1 MLKFKHLPGLAIA
14 ATIAAVAFFVE
25 YLIKNNTAGVVS
37 PLVIAVVLGALISN
51 LGLLPENCRIGL
63 GFAARNL
70 LRLGIVLLGL
80 QLSFSQVRELGAP
93 GLALVIVVVAATF
106 TGTQWLGKK
115 MGLSSGL
122 SLLVATGFSICGA
135 SAIAAMR
142 PVSDADD
149 DDMAYAI
156 ALVTICG
163 TLAIFLLPAIGEII
177 GFSGAQFGSWVGA
190 SVHDVAQTVAT
201 AASGNDDAQDAAIV
215 VKLTRVMLLAPLVA
229 GVSFARRRK
238 LIRTHTTQ
246 PDRSQAKLPP
256 VVPLFILG
264 FIAAVTVNSA
274 FNLPNSVLADAKTIE
289 KSLLACALVGLG
301 AGVDARKLR
310 RVGSRPLALGL
321 ISWVLIATL
330 SAIGVALL
338 NISLQSTGS
347 SSPVATLYIAPAT
360 FIDFGKIAY
369 LRMLSTSAANAA
381 R

>member
-14 ATIAAVAFFVE
+14 ASIAAVAFVVE

-51 LGLLPENCRIGL
+51 LGLLPDECRVGL

-93 GLALVIVVVAATF
+93 GLVLVIVVVASTF

-115 MGLSSGL
+115 MGLSPGL

-229 GVSFARRRK
+229 AVSFTLRRK
-238 LIRTHTTQ
+238 LSHTNITDSNTQ
-246 PDRSQAKLPP
+246 KAKLPP
-256 VVPLFILG
+256 IVPLFIIG
-264 FIAAVTVNSA
+264 FIAAISINSS
-274 FNLPNSVLADAKTIE
+274 FNLPSELVSNVKWLE
-289 KSLLACALVGLG
+289 KSLLACALAGLG
-301 AGVDARKLR
+301 AGVDIKKLR
-310 RVGSRPLALGL
+310 RVGTRPLALGL
-321 ISWVLIATL
+321 ISWMLIATL
-330 SAIGVALL
+330 SAIGVGILD
-338 NISLQSTGS
+338 IS
-347 SSPVATLYIAPAT
+347 
-360 FIDFGKIAY
+360 
-369 LRMLSTSAANAA
+369 
-381 R
+381 

>member
-14 ATIAAVAFFVE
+14 ASIAAVAFVVE

-51 LGLLPENCRIGL
+51 LGMLPENCRIGL

-115 MGLSSGL
+115 MGLSPGL

-229 GVSFARRRK
+229 AVSFTRRRE
-238 LIRTHTTQ
+238 LSHTNITDSKTQ
-246 PDRSQAKLPP
+246 KAKLPP
-256 VVPLFILG
+256 VIPLFIIG
-264 FIAAVTVNSA
+264 FIAAISINSS
-274 FNLPNSVLADAKTIE
+274 FNLPSEFLSNVKWLE

-310 RVGSRPLALGL
+310 RVGTRPLALGL
-321 ISWVLIATL
+321 ISWILIATL
-330 SAIGVALL
+330 SAIGVGIL
-338 NISLQSTGS
+338 NIS
-347 SSPVATLYIAPAT
+347 
-360 FIDFGKIAY
+360 
-369 LRMLSTSAANAA
+369 
-381 R
+381 

>member
-1 MLKFKHLPGLAIA
+1 MLTTKHLPGLAIA
-14 ATIAAVAFFVE
+14 VLIASVAFVVE
-25 YLIKNNTAGVVS
+25 YVVKNNTPVIVS

-51 LGLLPENCRIGL
+51 IGMFPEKSRAGLS
-63 GFAARNL
+63 FAARNF

-93 GLALVIVVVAATF
+93 GLALVIVVVSITF
-106 TGTQWLGKK
+106 VGTQWLGKK

-163 TLAIFLLPAIGEII
+163 TLAIFMLPAIGGVI
-177 GFSGAQFGSWVGA
+177 GFSGAEFGSWVGA

-201 AASGNDDAQDAAIV
+201 AASGNDDAKNAAIV

-229 GVSFARRRK
+229 AVSFARYRK
-238 LIRTHTTQ
+238 LNRANVTNPITQ
-246 PDRSQAKLPP
+246 KTKNPP
-256 VVPLFILG
+256 IVPIFIIG
-264 FIAAVTVNSA
+264 FIAAISINSS
-274 FNLPNSVLADAKTIE
+274 FNLPSEFLSDVKWIE

-301 AGVDARKLR
+301 AGVDTRKLR
-310 RVGSRPLALGL
+310 RVGTRPLALGL
-321 ISWVLIATL
+321 TSWALIATL
-330 SAIGVALL
+330 SAIGVLLL
-338 NISLQSTGS
+338 NIS
-347 SSPVATLYIAPAT
+347 
-360 FIDFGKIAY
+360 
-369 LRMLSTSAANAA
+369 
-381 R
+381 

>member
-1 MLKFKHLPGLAIA
+1 MLKFKHLSGLAIA
-14 ATIAAVAFFVE
+14 APIAAVAFVVE

-51 LGLLPENCRIGL
+51 LGLLPDECRVGL

-93 GLALVIVVVAATF
+93 GLVLVIVVVAATF

-115 MGLSSGL
+115 MGLSPGL

-229 GVSFARRRK
+229 AVSFTLRRK
-238 LIRTHTTQ
+238 LSHTNITDSKTQ
-246 PDRSQAKLPP
+246 KAKLPP
-256 VVPLFILG
+256 IVPLFIIG
-264 FIAAVTVNSA
+264 FIAAISINSS
-274 FNLPNSVLADAKTIE
+274 FNLPSELVSNVKWLE
-289 KSLLACALVGLG
+289 KSLLACALAGLG
-301 AGVDARKLR
+301 AGVDIKKLR
-310 RVGSRPLALGL
+310 RVGTRPLALGL
-321 ISWVLIATL
+321 ISWMLIATL
-330 SAIGVALL
+330 SAIGVRIL
-338 NISLQSTGS
+338 NIS
-347 SSPVATLYIAPAT
+347 
-360 FIDFGKIAY
+360 
-369 LRMLSTSAANAA
+369 
-381 R
+381 

>member
-1 MLKFKHLPGLAIA
+1 MLKFKHLSGLAIA
-14 ATIAAVAFFVE
+14 ASIAAVAFVVE

-51 LGLLPENCRIGL
+51 LGLLPDECRVGL

-93 GLALVIVVVAATF
+93 GLVLVIVVVAATF

-115 MGLSSGL
+115 MGLSPGL

-229 GVSFARRRK
+229 AVSFTLRRK
-238 LIRTHTTQ
+238 LSQTNITDSKTQ
-246 PDRSQAKLPP
+246 KAKLPP
-256 VVPLFILG
+256 IVPLFIIG
-264 FIAAVTVNSA
+264 FIAAISINSS
-274 FNLPNSVLADAKTIE
+274 FNLPSELVSNVKWLE
-289 KSLLACALVGLG
+289 KSLLACALAGLG
-301 AGVDARKLR
+301 AGVDIKKLR
-310 RVGSRPLALGL
+310 RVGTRPLALGL
-321 ISWVLIATL
+321 ISWMLIATL
-330 SAIGVALL
+330 SAIGVGILD
-338 NISLQSTGS
+338 IS
-347 SSPVATLYIAPAT
+347 
-360 FIDFGKIAY
+360 
-369 LRMLSTSAANAA
+369 
-381 R
+381 

>member
-14 ATIAAVAFFVE
+14 ASIAAVAFVVE

-37 PLVIAVVLGALISN
+37 PLVIAVVLGALTSN
-51 LGLLPENCRIGL
+51 LGWLPENCRIGL

-106 TGTQWLGKK
+106 VGTQWLGKK
-115 MGLSSGL
+115 MGLSPGL

-163 TLAIFLLPAIGEII
+163 TLAIFLLPVIGELI

-229 GVSFARRRK
+229 AVSFTRRQK
-238 LIRTHTTQ
+238 LNRTIATDSKTQ
-246 PDRSQAKLPP
+246 KAKLPP
-256 VVPLFILG
+256 IVPLFVVG
-264 FIAAVTVNSA
+264 FIAAISINSS
-274 FNLPNSVLADAKTIE
+274 FNLPSEFLSNVKWLE

-321 ISWVLIATL
+321 ISWMLIATL
-330 SAIGVALL
+330 SALGVAVL
-338 NISLQSTGS
+338 NIS
-347 SSPVATLYIAPAT
+347 
-360 FIDFGKIAY
+360 
-369 LRMLSTSAANAA
+369 
-381 R
+381 

>member
-14 ATIAAVAFFVE
+14 ASIAAVAFVVE

-51 LGLLPENCRIGL
+51 LGMLPGNCRIGL

-70 LRLGIVLLGL
+70 LRLGIVMLGL

-115 MGLSSGL
+115 MGLSPGL

-229 GVSFARRRK
+229 AVSFTRRRK
-238 LIRTHTTQ
+238 LSHTNITDSKTQ
-246 PDRSQAKLPP
+246 KAKLPP
-256 VVPLFILG
+256 VIPLFIVG
-264 FIAAVTVNSA
+264 FIAAISINSS
-274 FNLPNSVLADAKTIE
+274 FNLPSEFLSNVKWLE

-310 RVGSRPLALGL
+310 RVGTRPLALGL
-321 ISWVLIATL
+321 ISWILIATL
-330 SAIGVALL
+330 SAIGVGIL
-338 NISLQSTGS
+338 NIS
-347 SSPVATLYIAPAT
+347 
-360 FIDFGKIAY
+360 
-369 LRMLSTSAANAA
+369 
-381 R
+381 

>member
-1 MLKFKHLPGLAIA
+1 MLTTKHLPGLAIA
-14 ATIAAVAFFVE
+14 VLIASVAFVVE
-25 YLIKNNTAGVVS
+25 YVVKNNTPVIVS

-51 LGLLPENCRIGL
+51 TGMFPEKSRAGLS
-63 GFAARNL
+63 FAARNF

-93 GLALVIVVVAATF
+93 GLALVIVVVSITF
-106 TGTQWLGKK
+106 VGTQWLGKK

-163 TLAIFLLPAIGEII
+163 TLAIFMLPAIGEVI
-177 GFSGAQFGSWVGA
+177 GFSGAEFGSWVGA

-201 AASGNDDAQDAAIV
+201 ASSGNADAQNAAIV

-229 GVSFARRRK
+229 AVSFTRYRK
-238 LIRTHTTQ
+238 LNRANVTDPITQ
-246 PDRSQAKLPP
+246 KTKNPP
-256 VVPLFILG
+256 IVPIFIIG
-264 FIAAVTVNSA
+264 FIAAISINSS
-274 FNLPNSVLADAKTIE
+274 FNLPSEFLSDVKWIE

-301 AGVDARKLR
+301 AGVDTRKLR
-310 RVGSRPLALGL
+310 RVGTRPLALGL
-321 ISWVLIATL
+321 TSWALVATL
-330 SAIGVALL
+330 SAIGVLLL
-338 NISLQSTGS
+338 NIS
-347 SSPVATLYIAPAT
+347 
-360 FIDFGKIAY
+360 
-369 LRMLSTSAANAA
+369 
-381 R
+381 

>member
-14 ATIAAVAFFVE
+14 ASIAAVAFFVE

-177 GFSGAQFGSWVGA
+177 GFSGARFGSWVGA

-229 GVSFARRRK
+229 AVSFIRRRK
-238 LIRTHTTQ
+238 LSHTNITDSKTQ
-246 PDRSQAKLPP
+246 KAKLPP
-256 VVPLFILG
+256 IVPLFIVG
-264 FIAAVTVNSA
+264 FIAAISINSS
-274 FNLPNSVLADAKTIE
+274 FNLPSEFLSNVKWLE

-321 ISWVLIATL
+321 ISWILIATL
-330 SAIGVALL
+330 SAIGVGIL
-338 NISLQSTGS
+338 NIS
-347 SSPVATLYIAPAT
+347 
-360 FIDFGKIAY
+360 
-369 LRMLSTSAANAA
+369 
-381 R
+381 

>member
-14 ATIAAVAFFVE
+14 ASIAAVAFVVE

-51 LGLLPENCRIGL
+51 LGLLPDECRVGL

-93 GLALVIVVVAATF
+93 GLVLVIVVVAATF

-115 MGLSSGL
+115 MGLSPGL

-201 AASGNDDAQDAAIV
+201 AASGNDDAQHAAIV

-229 GVSFARRRK
+229 AVSFTLRRK
-238 LIRTHTTQ
+238 LSHTNITDSNTQ
-246 PDRSQAKLPP
+246 KAKLPP
-256 VVPLFILG
+256 IVPLFIIG
-264 FIAAVTVNSA
+264 FIAAISINSS
-274 FNLPNSVLADAKTIE
+274 FNLPSELVSNVKWLE
-289 KSLLACALVGLG
+289 KSLLACALAGLG
-301 AGVDARKLR
+301 AGVDIKKLR
-310 RVGSRPLALGL
+310 RVGTRPLALGL
-321 ISWVLIATL
+321 ISWMLIATL
-330 SAIGVALL
+330 SAIGVGIL
-338 NISLQSTGS
+338 NIS
-347 SSPVATLYIAPAT
+347 
-360 FIDFGKIAY
+360 
-369 LRMLSTSAANAA
+369 
-381 R
+381 

>member
-14 ATIAAVAFFVE
+14 ASIAAVAFFVE

-51 LGLLPENCRIGL
+51 LGMLPGNCRIGL

-115 MGLSSGL
+115 MGLSPGL

-229 GVSFARRRK
+229 AVSFTRRRK
-238 LIRTHTTQ
+238 LSHTNITDSKTQ
-246 PDRSQAKLPP
+246 KAKLPP
-256 VVPLFILG
+256 VIPLFIVG
-264 FIAAVTVNSA
+264 FIAAISINSS
-274 FNLPNSVLADAKTIE
+274 FNLPSEFLSNVKWLE

-310 RVGSRPLALGL
+310 RVGTRPLALGL
-321 ISWVLIATL
+321 ISWILIATL
-330 SAIGVALL
+330 SAIGVGIL
-338 NISLQSTGS
+338 NIS
-347 SSPVATLYIAPAT
+347 
-360 FIDFGKIAY
+360 
-369 LRMLSTSAANAA
+369 
-381 R
+381 

>member
-14 ATIAAVAFFVE
+14 ASIAAVAFVVE

-51 LGLLPENCRIGL
+51 LGLLPDECRVGL

-93 GLALVIVVVAATF
+93 GLVLVIVVVAATF

-115 MGLSSGL
+115 MGLSPGL

-229 GVSFARRRK
+229 AVSFTLRRK
-238 LIRTHTTQ
+238 LSHTNITDSNTQ
-246 PDRSQAKLPP
+246 KAKLPP
-256 VVPLFILG
+256 IVPLFIIG
-264 FIAAVTVNSA
+264 FIAAISINSS
-274 FNLPNSVLADAKTIE
+274 FNLPSELVSNVKWLE
-289 KSLLACALVGLG
+289 KSLLACALAGLG
-301 AGVDARKLR
+301 AGVDIKKLR
-310 RVGSRPLALGL
+310 RVGTRPLALGL
-321 ISWVLIATL
+321 ISWMLIATL
-330 SAIGVALL
+330 SAIGVGIL
-338 NISLQSTGS
+338 NIS
-347 SSPVATLYIAPAT
+347 
-360 FIDFGKIAY
+360 
-369 LRMLSTSAANAA
+369 
-381 R
+381 

>member
-1 MLKFKHLPGLAIA
+1 MLRTKHLPGLVMA
-14 ATIAAVAFFVE
+14 AAVAAIAFILESLV
-25 YLIKNNTAGVVS
+25 KNNTPLIVS

-51 LGLLPENCRIGL
+51 LGLLPEACRIGL
-63 GFAARNL
+63 GFSARNL

-80 QLSFSQVRELGAP
+80 QLSFAQVRELGVP
-93 GLALVIVVVAATF
+93 GLALVIIVVAITF
-106 TGTQWLGKK
+106 TGTQWLGHK
-115 MGLSSGL
+115 MGLSNGL

-163 TLAIFLLPAIGEII
+163 TLAIFVLPAVGEMID
-177 GFSGAQFGSWVGA
+177 FSGVRFGSWVGA

-201 AASGNDDAQDAAIV
+201 ASSGNRDAEQAAIV

-229 GVSFARRRK
+229 GVSFTRRRK
-238 LIRTHTTQ
+238 LSRAYATQ
-246 PDRSQAKLPP
+246 PEKSHAKLPP
-256 VVPLFILG
+256 IIPLFIVG
-264 FIAAVTVNSA
+264 FIASVTINST
-274 FNLPNSVLADAKTIE
+274 FDLSDSLLADVKLFE

-321 ISWVLIATL
+321 ISWVLIATI
-330 SAIGVALL
+330 SAIGVAVLE
-338 NISLQSTGS
+338 
-347 SSPVATLYIAPAT
+347 IA
-360 FIDFGKIAY
+360 
-369 LRMLSTSAANAA
+369 
-381 R
+381 

>member
-14 ATIAAVAFFVE
+14 ASIAAVAFVVE

-37 PLVIAVVLGALISN
+37 PLVIAVVLGALTSN
-51 LGLLPENCRIGL
+51 LGWLPENCRIGL

-115 MGLSSGL
+115 MGLSPGL

-163 TLAIFLLPAIGEII
+163 TLAIFLLPVIGELI

-229 GVSFARRRK
+229 AVSFTRRQK
-238 LIRTHTTQ
+238 LNRTIATDSKTQ
-246 PDRSQAKLPP
+246 KAKLPP
-256 VVPLFILG
+256 IVPLFVVG
-264 FIAAVTVNSA
+264 FIAAISINSS
-274 FNLPNSVLADAKTIE
+274 FNLPSEFLSNVKWLE

-310 RVGSRPLALGL
+310 RVGTRPLALGL
-321 ISWVLIATL
+321 ISWILIATL
-330 SAIGVALL
+330 SALGVAVL
-338 NISLQSTGS
+338 NIS
-347 SSPVATLYIAPAT
+347 
-360 FIDFGKIAY
+360 
-369 LRMLSTSAANAA
+369 
-381 R
+381 

>member
-1 MLKFKHLPGLAIA
+1 MAA
-14 ATIAAVAFFVE
+14 AVATIAFVVE
-25 YLIKNNTAGVVS
+25 SLVKNNTQGVVS
-37 PLVIAVVLGALISN
+37 PLVLAVVLGALISN
-51 LGLLPENCRIGL
+51 FGLLPETCRVGL
-63 GFAARNL
+63 GFSARNL

-80 QLSFSQVRELGAP
+80 QLSFTQVRELGAP
-93 GLALVIVVVAATF
+93 GLALVMIVVTVTF

-163 TLAIFLLPAIGEII
+163 TLAIFLLPVTGEII

-201 AASGNDDAQDAAIV
+201 ASSGNDDAQHAAIV

-238 LIRTHTTQ
+238 QKIAHTT
-246 PDRSQAKLPP
+246 RSSNENAKLPP
-256 VVPLFILG
+256 VIPLFIIG
-264 FIAAVTVNSA
+264 FIAAVTINSV
-274 FNLPNSVLADAKTIE
+274 FNLPNSVLSDAKTIE
-289 KSLLACALVGLG
+289 KALLASALVGLG
-301 AGVDARKLR
+301 AGVNARKLR

-321 ISWVLIATL
+321 ISWLLIATL
-330 SAIGVALL
+330 SAFGVKLL
-338 NISLQSTGS
+338 QIN
-347 SSPVATLYIAPAT
+347 
-360 FIDFGKIAY
+360 
-369 LRMLSTSAANAA
+369 
-381 R
+381 

>member
-1 MLKFKHLPGLAIA
+1 MAAAVGAIA
-14 ATIAAVAFFVE
+14 FVVE
-25 YLIKNNTAGVVS
+25 SLVKNYTQVVVS
-37 PLVIAVVLGALISN
+37 PLVLAVVLGALISN
-51 LGLLPENCRIGL
+51 FGLLPETCRLGL
-63 GFAARNL
+63 GFSARNL

-80 QLSFSQVRELGAP
+80 QLSFTQVRQLGAP
-93 GLALVIVVVAATF
+93 GLALVIIVVAITF

-163 TLAIFLLPAIGEII
+163 TLAIFSLPTIGELI

-201 AASGNDDAQDAAIV
+201 ASSGNDDAQHAAIV

-238 LIRTHTTQ
+238 QKIAHTT
-246 PDRSQAKLPP
+246 RSSNENAKLPP
-256 VVPLFILG
+256 VIPLFIIG
-264 FIAAVTVNSA
+264 FIAAVTINSV
-274 FNLPNSVLADAKTIE
+274 FNLPNSVLSDAKTIE
-289 KSLLACALVGLG
+289 KALLASALVGLG
-301 AGVDARKLR
+301 AGVNARKLR

-321 ISWVLIATL
+321 ISWLLIATL
-330 SAIGVALL
+330 SAFGVKLL
-338 NISLQSTGS
+338 QIN
-347 SSPVATLYIAPAT
+347 
-360 FIDFGKIAY
+360 
-369 LRMLSTSAANAA
+369 
-381 R
+381 

>member
-14 ATIAAVAFFVE
+14 ASIAAVAFFVE

-51 LGLLPENCRIGL
+51 LGMLPGNCRIGL

-115 MGLSSGL
+115 MGLSPGL

-229 GVSFARRRK
+229 AVSFTRRRK
-238 LIRTHTTQ
+238 LSHTNITDSKTQ
-246 PDRSQAKLPP
+246 KAKLPP
-256 VVPLFILG
+256 IVPLFIVG
-264 FIAAVTVNSA
+264 FIAAISINSS
-274 FNLPNSVLADAKTIE
+274 FNLPSEFLSNVKWLE

-310 RVGSRPLALGL
+310 RVGTRPLALGL
-321 ISWVLIATL
+321 ISWILIATL
-330 SAIGVALL
+330 SAIGVGIL
-338 NISLQSTGS
+338 NIS
-347 SSPVATLYIAPAT
+347 
-360 FIDFGKIAY
+360 
-369 LRMLSTSAANAA
+369 
-381 R
+381 

>member
-14 ATIAAVAFFVE
+14 ASIAAVAFVVE

-51 LGLLPENCRIGL
+51 LGMLPENCRIGL

-106 TGTQWLGKK
+106 AGTQWLGKK
-115 MGLSSGL
+115 MGLSPGL

-229 GVSFARRRK
+229 AVSFTRRRK
-238 LIRTHTTQ
+238 ISHTNITDSKTQ
-246 PDRSQAKLPP
+246 KAKLPP
-256 VVPLFILG
+256 VIPLFIVG
-264 FIAAVTVNSA
+264 FIAAISINSS
-274 FNLPNSVLADAKTIE
+274 FNLPSEFLSNVKWLE

-310 RVGSRPLALGL
+310 RVGTRPLALGL
-321 ISWVLIATL
+321 ISWILIATL
-330 SAIGVALL
+330 SAIGVGILD
-338 NISLQSTGS
+338 IS
-347 SSPVATLYIAPAT
+347 
-360 FIDFGKIAY
+360 
-369 LRMLSTSAANAA
+369 
-381 R
+381 

>member
-14 ATIAAVAFFVE
+14 ASIAAVAFVVE
-25 YLIKNNTAGVVS
+25 YLIKNNTAGVIS
-37 PLVIAVVLGALISN
+37 PLVIAVVLGALTSN
-51 LGLLPENCRIGL
+51 LGWLPENCRVGL

-106 TGTQWLGKK
+106 VGTQWLGKK
-115 MGLSSGL
+115 MGLSPGL

-163 TLAIFLLPAIGEII
+163 TLAIFLLPVIGELI

-229 GVSFARRRK
+229 AVSFTRRQK
-238 LIRTHTTQ
+238 LNRTIATDSKTQ
-246 PDRSQAKLPP
+246 KAKLPP
-256 VVPLFILG
+256 IVPLFVVG
-264 FIAAVTVNSA
+264 FIAAISINSS
-274 FNLPNSVLADAKTIE
+274 FNLPSEFLSNVKWLE

-310 RVGSRPLALGL
+310 RVGTRPLALGL
-321 ISWVLIATL
+321 ISWILIATL
-330 SAIGVALL
+330 SALGVAVL
-338 NISLQSTGS
+338 NIS
-347 SSPVATLYIAPAT
+347 
-360 FIDFGKIAY
+360 
-369 LRMLSTSAANAA
+369 
-381 R
+381 

>member
-14 ATIAAVAFFVE
+14 ASIAAVAFVVE

-51 LGLLPENCRIGL
+51 LGMLPKNCRIGL

-115 MGLSSGL
+115 MGLSPGL

-229 GVSFARRRK
+229 AVSFTRRRK
-238 LIRTHTTQ
+238 LSHTNITDSKTQ
-246 PDRSQAKLPP
+246 KAKLPP
-256 VVPLFILG
+256 VIPLFIVG
-264 FIAAVTVNSA
+264 FIAAISINSS
-274 FNLPNSVLADAKTIE
+274 FNLPSEFLSNVKWLE

-310 RVGSRPLALGL
+310 RVGTRPLALGL
-321 ISWVLIATL
+321 ISWILIATL
-330 SAIGVALL
+330 SAIGVGIL
-338 NISLQSTGS
+338 NIS
-347 SSPVATLYIAPAT
+347 
-360 FIDFGKIAY
+360 
-369 LRMLSTSAANAA
+369 
-381 R
+381 

>member
-14 ATIAAVAFFVE
+14 ASIAAVAFVVE

-51 LGLLPENCRIGL
+51 LGMLPENCRIGL

-106 TGTQWLGKK
+106 AGTQWLGKK
-115 MGLSSGL
+115 MGLSPGL

-229 GVSFARRRK
+229 AVSFTRRRK
-238 LIRTHTTQ
+238 LSHTNITDSKTQ
-246 PDRSQAKLPP
+246 KAKLPP
-256 VVPLFILG
+256 IVPLFIVG
-264 FIAAVTVNSA
+264 FIAAISINSS
-274 FNLPNSVLADAKTIE
+274 FNLPSEFLSNVKWLE

-310 RVGSRPLALGL
+310 RVGTRPLALGL
-321 ISWVLIATL
+321 ISWILIATL
-330 SAIGVALL
+330 SAIGVGIL
-338 NISLQSTGS
+338 NIS
-347 SSPVATLYIAPAT
+347 
-360 FIDFGKIAY
+360 
-369 LRMLSTSAANAA
+369 
-381 R
+381 

>member
-1 MLKFKHLPGLAIA
+1 MLTTKHLPGLAIA
-14 ATIAAVAFFVE
+14 VLIASVAFVVE
-25 YLIKNNTAGVVS
+25 YVVKNNTPVIVS

-51 LGLLPENCRIGL
+51 IGMFPEKSRAGLS
-63 GFAARNL
+63 FAARNF

-93 GLALVIVVVAATF
+93 GLALVIVVVSITF
-106 TGTQWLGKK
+106 VGTQWLGKK

-163 TLAIFLLPAIGEII
+163 TLAIFMLPAIGEVI
-177 GFSGAQFGSWVGA
+177 GFSGAEFGSWVGA

-201 AASGNDDAQDAAIV
+201 ASSGNADAQNAAIV

-229 GVSFARRRK
+229 AVSFTRYRK
-238 LIRTHTTQ
+238 LNRANVTDPITQ
-246 PDRSQAKLPP
+246 KTKNPP
-256 VVPLFILG
+256 IVPIFIIG
-264 FIAAVTVNSA
+264 FIAAISINSS
-274 FNLPNSVLADAKTIE
+274 FNLPSEFLSDVKWVE

-301 AGVDARKLR
+301 AGVDTRKLR
-310 RVGSRPLALGL
+310 RVGTRPLALGL
-321 ISWVLIATL
+321 TSWALIATL
-330 SAIGVALL
+330 SAIGVLLL
-338 NISLQSTGS
+338 NIS
-347 SSPVATLYIAPAT
+347 
-360 FIDFGKIAY
+360 
-369 LRMLSTSAANAA
+369 
-381 R
+381 

>member
-1 MLKFKHLPGLAIA
+1 MLTTKHLPGLAIA
-14 ATIAAVAFFVE
+14 VLIASVAFVVE
-25 YLIKNNTAGVVS
+25 YVVKNNTPVIVS

-51 LGLLPENCRIGL
+51 TGMFPEKSRAGLS
-63 GFAARNL
+63 FAARNF

-93 GLALVIVVVAATF
+93 GLALVIVVVSITF
-106 TGTQWLGKK
+106 VGTQWLGKK

-163 TLAIFLLPAIGEII
+163 TLAIFMLPAIGEVI
-177 GFSGAQFGSWVGA
+177 GFSGAEFGSWVGA

-201 AASGNDDAQDAAIV
+201 ASSGNADAQNAAIV

-229 GVSFARRRK
+229 AVSFTRYRK
-238 LIRTHTTQ
+238 LNRANVTDPITQ
-246 PDRSQAKLPP
+246 KTKNPP
-256 VVPLFILG
+256 IVPIFIIG
-264 FIAAVTVNSA
+264 FIAAISINSS
-274 FNLPNSVLADAKTIE
+274 FNLPSEFLSDVKWVE

-301 AGVDARKLR
+301 AGVDTRKLR
-310 RVGSRPLALGL
+310 RVGTRPLALGL
-321 ISWVLIATL
+321 TSWVLVATL
-330 SAIGVALL
+330 SAIGVLLL
-338 NISLQSTGS
+338 NIS
-347 SSPVATLYIAPAT
+347 
-360 FIDFGKIAY
+360 
-369 LRMLSTSAANAA
+369 
-381 R
+381 

>member
-14 ATIAAVAFFVE
+14 ASIAAVAFVVE

-51 LGLLPENCRIGL
+51 LGMLPENCRIGL

-115 MGLSSGL
+115 MGLSPGL

-229 GVSFARRRK
+229 AVSFTRRRK
-238 LIRTHTTQ
+238 LSHTNITDSKTQ
-246 PDRSQAKLPP
+246 KAKLPP
-256 VVPLFILG
+256 MVPLFIVG
-264 FIAAVTVNSA
+264 FIAAISINSS
-274 FNLPNSVLADAKTIE
+274 FNLPSEFLSNVKWLE

-310 RVGSRPLALGL
+310 RVGTRPLALGL
-321 ISWVLIATL
+321 ISWILIATL
-330 SAIGVALL
+330 SAIGVGIF
-338 NISLQSTGS
+338 NIS
-347 SSPVATLYIAPAT
+347 
-360 FIDFGKIAY
+360 
-369 LRMLSTSAANAA
+369 
-381 R
+381 

>member
-1 MLKFKHLPGLAIA
+1 MAA
-14 ATIAAVAFFVE
+14 AVATIAFVVE
-25 YLIKNNTAGVVS
+25 SLVKNNTQVVVS
-37 PLVIAVVLGALISN
+37 PLVLAVVLGALISN
-51 LGLLPENCRIGL
+51 FGLLPETCRLGL
-63 GFAARNL
+63 GFSARNL

-80 QLSFSQVRELGAP
+80 QLSFTQVRELGAP
-93 GLALVIVVVAATF
+93 GLALVIIVVTVTF

-115 MGLSSGL
+115 LGLSSGL

-163 TLAIFLLPAIGEII
+163 TLAIFLLPVTGEII

-201 AASGNDDAQDAAIV
+201 ASSGNDDAQHAAIV

-238 LIRTHTTQ
+238 QKIAHTT
-246 PDRSQAKLPP
+246 RSSNENAKLPP
-256 VVPLFILG
+256 VVPLFIIG
-264 FIAAVTVNSA
+264 FIAAVTINSV
-274 FNLPNSVLADAKTIE
+274 FNLPNSVLSDAKTIE
-289 KSLLACALVGLG
+289 KALLASALVGLG
-301 AGVDARKLR
+301 AGVNARKLR

-321 ISWVLIATL
+321 ISWLLIATL
-330 SAIGVALL
+330 SAFGVKLL
-338 NISLQSTGS
+338 QIN
-347 SSPVATLYIAPAT
+347 
-360 FIDFGKIAY
+360 
-369 LRMLSTSAANAA
+369 
-381 R
+381 